1 MKKSWSHT
9 SLLFAFIPVLVP
21 SNSWALESG
30 TLTSFHLSKDWCKQQ
45 GMPPLQVQ
53 SSIERN
59 ESILLCLHIPQTH
72 TCTPACMHTA
82 PVLSS
87 SISGSSFLSRPSYPL
102 THLHG
107 NSQTCIIS
115 PSAVLP
121 CSLSCQFLFSW
132 TLHCLS
138 HRTPF
143 LHPLTL
149 RYIEPSFYIF

>member
-1 MKKSWSHT
+1 MITHISAVRLHSCVG
-9 SLLFAFIPVLVP
+9 SLQFLGLGVRNPDRFPSEQRLVQ
-21 SNSWALESG
+21 
-30 TLTSFHLSKDWCKQQ
+30 T
-45 GMPPLQVQ
+45 PLQVQ

-72 TCTPACMHTA
+72 TCTPACVHTA

>member
-1 MKKSWSHT
+1 M
-9 SLLFAFIPVLVP
+9 LVP

-72 TCTPACMHTA
+72 TCTPACVHTA
-82 PVLSS
+82 PVLSFS
-87 SISGSSFLSRPSYPL
+87 TSGSSFLSRPSYPL

-138 HRTPF
+138 HRTF